1 MINVCNFLKK
11 LNLSWLKCL
20 STDSSKNSS
29 ICHEAPSWQSGSE
42 ACGDIGEIG
51 DITFLPFRYETV
63 LN

>member
-1 MINVCNFLKK
+1 MNMRRTDVGVCVNKNIKK
-11 LNLSWLKCL
+11 CGQKMGMFVHAC
-20 STDSSKNSS
+20 
-29 ICHEAPSWQSGSE
+29 E